1 LTPSS
6 YFLDKVLVYLN
17 GKYILKSEAF
27 ISVMDRG
34 FLFGD
39 GVYEVFP
46 VYNGVILGLESHLKR
61 LQDGLDAI
69 NIINPH
75 NKNEWVSII
84 NELISYHQEFSKQ
97 AIYLQ
102 VSRGCDDDRKH
113 THGKLNPTVYMQS
126 SPFKSRTK
134 VDLLKGSSAI
144 TRKDIRWSQC
154 DTKATSLLAN
164 IMFAQEAKNHGVE
177 EVILIRDDIIT
188 ECSSSNLFMVKN
200 NCIYTH
206 PKSPYIL
213 PGITREIIINC
224 AKHCDIK
231 VKEVAFNKSSLMN
244 ADEVWVSSS
253 TREVIPITHIDDSPI
268 NNNKVG
274 EIWSLIYDRYQEIKT
289 STFN

>member
-1 LTPSS
+1 LTPLS

-17 GKYILKSEAF
+17 GKFILKSEAF

-46 VYNGVILGLESHLKR
+46 VYNGLILGLESHLKR
-61 LQDGLDAI
+61 LQDGLDSI

-75 NKNEWVSII
+75 NKKEWTAII
-84 NELISYHQEFSKQ
+84 NELISYHQENSKQ

-126 SPFKSRTK
+126 SPFKSPTK
-134 VDLLKGSSAI
+134 EDLLKGSAAI
-144 TRKDIRWSQC
+144 TRDDIRWSRC

-177 EVILIRDDIIT
+177 EVILVRDGIVT
-188 ECSSSNLFMVKN
+188 ECSSSNLFLVKN

-206 PKSPYIL
+206 PIGPYIL
-213 PGITREIIINC
+213 PGITREIVIEC
-224 AKHCDIK
+224 AKNCNIK
-231 VKEVAFNKSSLMN
+231 VNEIKFNKESLMD
-244 ADEVWVSSS
+244 ADEVWISSS
-253 TREVIPITHIDDSPI
+253 TREVVPITRIDDSPI
-268 NNNKVG
+268 NNGKVG
-274 EIWSLIYDRYQEIKT
+274 EIWSSIYDQYQEIK
-289 STFN
+289 NIKV

>member
-1 LTPSS
+1 M
-6 YFLDKVLVYLN
+6 VYLN
-17 GKYILKSEAF
+17 GKFILKSEAF

-46 VYNGVILGLESHLKR
+46 VYNGLILGLESHLKR

-69 NIINPH
+69 NIVNPK
-75 NKNEWVSII
+75 NKKEWASII
-84 NELISYHQEFSKQ
+84 NELISYHRENSKQ

-144 TRKDIRWSQC
+144 TRDDIRWSQC

-177 EVILIRDDIIT
+177 EVILIRDGIVT
-188 ECSSSNLFMVKN
+188 ECSSSNLFLVKDN
-200 NCIYTH
+200 SIYTH
-206 PKSPYIL
+206 PKGPYIL
-213 PGITREIIINC
+213 PGITREITIDC
-224 AKHCDIK
+224 AKYCDIE
-231 VKEVAFNKSSLMN
+231 VKEVTFDKDSLMD
-244 ADEVWVSSS
+244 ADEVWISSS
-253 TREVIPITHIDDSPI
+253 TREIVPI
-268 NNNKVG
+268 NRIDNSLINNGKVG
-274 EIWSLIYDRYQEIKT
+274 EIWSLIYDRYQAIK
-289 STFN
+289 SINA

>member
-1 LTPSS
+1 LTPLS

-17 GKYILKSEAF
+17 GKFILKSEAF

-46 VYNGVILGLESHLKR
+46 VYNGLILGLESHLKR
-61 LQDGLDAI
+61 LQDGLDSI

-75 NKNEWVSII
+75 NKKEWTAII
-84 NELISYHQEFSKQ
+84 NELISYHQENSKQ

-126 SPFKSRTK
+126 SPFKSPTK
-134 VDLLKGSSAI
+134 EDLLKGSAAI
-144 TRKDIRWSQC
+144 TRDDIRWSQC

-177 EVILIRDDIIT
+177 EVILVRDGIVT
-188 ECSSSNLFMVKN
+188 ECSSSNLFLVKN

-206 PKSPYIL
+206 PIGPYIL
-213 PGITREIIINC
+213 PGITREIVIDC
-224 AKHCDIK
+224 AKYCNIK
-231 VKEVAFNKSSLMN
+231 VKEIKFNKESLMD
-244 ADEVWVSSS
+244 ADEVWISSS
-253 TREVIPITHIDDSPI
+253 TREVVPITRINDSPI
-268 NNNKVG
+268 NNGKVG
-274 EIWSLIYDRYQEIKT
+274 QIWSSIYDQYQEIK
-289 STFN
+289 NIKV

>member
-1 LTPSS
+1 LTPLS

-17 GKYILKSEAF
+17 GKFILKSEAF

-46 VYNGVILGLESHLKR
+46 VYNGLILGLESHLKR
-61 LQDGLDAI
+61 LQDGLDSI

-75 NKNEWVSII
+75 NKKEWTAII
-84 NELISYHQEFSKQ
+84 NELISYHQENSKQ

-126 SPFKSRTK
+126 SPFKSPTK
-134 VDLLKGSSAI
+134 EDLLKGSAAI
-144 TRKDIRWSQC
+144 TRNDIRWSQC

-177 EVILIRDDIIT
+177 EVILVRDGIVT
-188 ECSSSNLFMVKN
+188 ECSSSNLFLVKN

-206 PKSPYIL
+206 PIGPYIL
-213 PGITREIIINC
+213 PGITREIVIDC
-224 AKHCDIK
+224 AKYCNIK
-231 VKEVAFNKSSLMN
+231 VKEIKFNKESLMD
-244 ADEVWVSSS
+244 ADEVWISSS
-253 TREVIPITHIDDSPI
+253 TREVVPITRINDSPI
-268 NNNKVG
+268 NNGKVG
-274 EIWSLIYDRYQEIKT
+274 QIWSSIYDQYQEIK
-289 STFN
+289 NIKV